1 MCTLLVN
8 IGKPTFTRSFASAA
22 VTLLPILPPTV
33 PVNFR
38 YATFTRTFASAAV
51 TLLPILPPIVP
62 VNFWYPTFTR
72 TLAVVPFDLPSDSSS
87 EFLPF
92 HLH

>member
-8 IGKPTFTRSFASAA
+8 IGKP
-22 VTLLPILPPTV
+22 
-33 PVNFR
+33 
-38 YATFTRTFASAAV
+38 TFTRTFASAAV